1 MENVESKISEPP
13 DLKNFVGKDAP
24 RPPYNAPP
32 IENTLRRPRVRR
44 SGNLIKVT
52 ISIYCYI
59 SRRR

>member
-1 MENVESKISEPP
+1 MKNVESKISEPP

-24 RPPYNAPP
+24 RTPYNAPP
-32 IENTLRRPRVRR
+32 KEKTHRRPCVRR
-44 SGNLIKVT
+44 LGNLIKAA